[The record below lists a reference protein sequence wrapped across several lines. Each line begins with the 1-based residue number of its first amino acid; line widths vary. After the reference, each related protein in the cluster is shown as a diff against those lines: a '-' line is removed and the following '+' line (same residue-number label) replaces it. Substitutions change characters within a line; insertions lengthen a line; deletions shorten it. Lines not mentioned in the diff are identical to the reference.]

1 MPQFK
6 NGAVFNSGSSS
17 KSVDFRDDG
26 RSLALFAW
34 TERKSESV
42 FITRLAL
49 DAWLGRRI

>member
-34 TERKSESV
+34 TERKSESG